1 MKVWGLYFP
10 SAGRC
15 LYFQIV
21 QTAFLNNI
29 MSCAENSSYTLQSC
43 VAAPYS
49 TQSVRRMIQER
60 GIGPGP
66 EVTVG
71 QEVPAVG
78 VPQEA
83 WQVHEQSRQS
93 QPDQQSPSDSRLQH
107 ESNCRQGQQTQKGQ
121 DVSEQSRAPTV
132 AARPI
137 PPRRDQDHVKNRGK
151 PGEGNPAR
159 RPRSEMGARPQSRP
173 GDHGNDRQNG
183 PGLIDKKPSPR
194 G

>member
-1 MKVWGLYFP
+1 
-10 SAGRC
+10 
-15 LYFQIV
+15 
-21 QTAFLNNI
+21 
-29 MSCAENSSYTLQSC
+29 MSNGPGTL
-43 VAAPYS
+43 AAPFL

-121 DVSEQSRAPTV
+121 YVGQQSRAPTV

-151 PGEGNPAR
+151 PGEGDPAR

-194 G
+194 ANRVPSVGQIRKNDQSLADTLVLIVTGPRWL